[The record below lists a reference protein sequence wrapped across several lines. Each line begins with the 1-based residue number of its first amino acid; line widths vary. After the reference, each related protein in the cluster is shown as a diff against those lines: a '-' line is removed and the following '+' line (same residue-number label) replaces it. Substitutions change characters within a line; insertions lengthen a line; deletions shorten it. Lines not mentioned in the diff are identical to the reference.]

1 MKHTGGSSKAKSG
14 KGKLKL
20 LLVYILPIPHT
31 SVCGLEIELS
41 HKG

>member
-1 MKHTGGSSKAKSG
+1 MKHIGGRTKAKSG

-20 LLVYILPIPHT
+20 LLVCILPIPHT
-31 SVCGLEIELS
+31 GFCALKTKIS